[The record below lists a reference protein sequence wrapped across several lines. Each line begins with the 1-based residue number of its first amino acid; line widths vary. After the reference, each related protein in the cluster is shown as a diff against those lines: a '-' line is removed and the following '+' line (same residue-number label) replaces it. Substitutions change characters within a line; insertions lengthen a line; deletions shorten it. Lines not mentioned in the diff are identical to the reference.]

1 MCVAF
6 RRSVTR
12 PAVVVSWMFQP
23 SDTGVSRLYAP
34 IEADDRGAAKRFC
47 VSFRVVHRAPARS
60 PNPAGRFPF
69 AVGLAR

>member
-1 MCVAF
+1 MCVAYKT
-6 RRSVTR
+6 VCY
-12 PAVVVSWMFQP
+12 PLCVVVSWMIQP
-23 SDTGVSRLYAP
+23 SDTGVSRLHSP

-47 VSFRVVHRAPARS
+47 VSFRVVHRALARS